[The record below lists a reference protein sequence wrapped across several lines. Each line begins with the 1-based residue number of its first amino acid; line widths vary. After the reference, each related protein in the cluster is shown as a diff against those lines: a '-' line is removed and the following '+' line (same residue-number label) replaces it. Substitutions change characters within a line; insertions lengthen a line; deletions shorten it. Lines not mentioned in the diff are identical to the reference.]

1 MMYWDRQ
8 NALWRAGAL
17 PWMRLLIITVIFFIF
32 AMFWGV
38 DRHHCH
44 RPVLLLAIT
53 IVNDVQLRTGSSGPA
68 LAGHAVIA
76 RSVLA
81 VAELTPLSRRW
92 HGAAA

>member
-1 MMYWDRQ
+1 
-8 NALWRAGAL
+8 
-17 PWMRLLIITVIFFIF
+17 
-32 AMFWGV
+32 MFWGV

-44 RPVLLLAIT
+44 RPVPLLAIT
-53 IVNDVQLRTGSSGPA
+53 TVNDVQLKTGSPGPA

-81 VAELTPLSRRW
+81 VAELTPLFRRW

>member
-17 PWMRLLIITVIFFIF
+17 PWMRLLIITVIFSFSQCF
-32 AMFWGV
+32 GGLTG
-38 DRHHCH
+38 H
-44 RPVLLLAIT
+44 RPVPLLAIT
-53 IVNDVQLRTGSSGPA
+53 TVNDVQLKTGSPGPA

-81 VAELTPLSRRW
+81 VAELTPLFRRW